1 MVWMLSFQIK
11 LKTIDC
17 IMKSLKLCTIGA
29 ALALMVTAVCQAAVE
44 KAAFLQGSQV
54 ESGGTYLDSATP
66 TSIAWNE
73 RSSIDP
79 SVFEHSIN
87 AIHQLKV
94 LEDGDY
100 IVAATMPVI
109 AIDTPDNRPSQEI
122 EIYVNGA
129 PAPGSQGRT
138 GYIRNQPRNTNMQ
151 NETSC
156 HAHLLLQGLSA
167 GDVIEVRAAKTAF
180 PAARTAIQTASLF
193 VEKAEAGRTIFS
205 AVSDD
210 SLDGVNLNPNWE
222 EAGEDPVQLPWASNR
237 KDSGFSHSDGGSG
250 ISLSSGTYLVYVNV
264 PLQRASADRLSP
276 SLEILLDGQI
286 VPGGQSR
293 HGYNRNADGH
303 IESSVHFA
311 GIVEVTGNQTLTTQA
326 LRYANSG
333 NAGNAF
339 LPAGKKGSIMI
350 EKINNDGVFTAS
362 AVETTN
368 AADPA
373 DWNTATKEQ
382 IIWESPAINDSS
394 TYNHSGE
401 NITVRQAG
409 DYLLV
414 YNDLLQS
421 TAQRPNPRITVEI
434 NGVAY
439 PGAEAKTHYIRS
451 AGGHNTASAT
461 MAILLEGLSANDVIT
476 VSTQREGQTGAVGI
490 EEFSNEAA
498 IVGLMKKTSL
508 NAASVASSPR
518 ITSFDG
524 DRDGFRIF
532 IQEFA
537 QTVDAGSVA
546 VTLNGQAVDVDV
558 NSTGGVAT
566 VSYAFTSVPDS
577 GSSHSIVINY
587 KDSSGGSHTANL
599 AFTITQ
605 QYTKIPAFFS
615 NNSVDTA
622 SEGFT
627 ANVSQIG
634 IAQTGVD
641 SLHGNAI
648 SNANFQLTG
657 GYTDVDGN
665 PYINEAG
672 PSGAST
678 WQFSPVDVSW
688 VNFEQEGLAAGNF
701 NDGTGY
707 PDDLIPNIPG
717 FNDSIDGIAAE
728 FLTYLE
734 LSQGW
739 HTLGVN
745 SDDGFQVTMGPSTKD
760 LLARG
765 VGEFDGGRGASDSL
779 FDIYVEEAGFYPTR
793 LLYFEGG
800 GGSSVE
806 FFSVVDGEKILINDR
821 NNPNAIKAYNK
832 ALTRPYVSHFEP
844 LSGTLADE
852 VAFTIT
858 NGDTKV
864 NRDSVQLSVDGA
876 LVIPPN
882 VKVNG
887 NDITTSFKNSV
898 PFAGGDHLA
907 VLTYT
912 ENSNPPVTRTVEY
925 RFTVPRG
932 MAAVLEDQP
941 FAYWTFSETSGGVAV
956 SELGGGIVGTYY
968 NGPALGEERLVPGAA
983 SAAVLF
989 DASKGSYLDIPD
1001 HQDINNAAGNPAWK
1015 EKTIELW
1022 FKARNLPS
1030 NEPLGAGFA
1039 ADVVDAQMIYE
1050 QGGATRGLNVY
1061 LRGSQPGSNPQEA
1074 ELWFTAINRA
1084 EEIWGGILPFEQT
1097 GGIGSNGEPVGISTT
1112 IKANTVYHAV
1122 FVMNGDAEVDGFEG
1136 TLTGYLNGEQFAE
1149 VSGVHLLY
1157 NHTDDVAFGARN
1169 EEAVLNDFIAS
1180 GTFSPDYWATGD
1192 LMWYDGWLDEA
1203 AFYNTALSADRVK
1216 AHYEAG
1222 MREVPFT
1229 PEQPEPPV
1237 GAGQVNSIALSDGS
1251 VVIEFEG
1258 GLKSS
1263 ATVTGPFAPV
1273 AGATS
1278 PYSVAP
1284 DQSARFY
1291 IAE

>member
-1 MVWMLSFQIK
+1 
-11 LKTIDC
+11 
-17 IMKSLKLCTIGA
+17 MKSLKLCTIGA

-54 ESGGTYLDSATP
+54 EGGGAYLDSATP

-87 AIHQLKV
+87 SIHQLKV

-100 IVAATMPVI
+100 IVAATMPVV
-109 AIDTPDNRPSQEI
+109 AIDTPDNRPSQDI
-122 EIYVNGA
+122 EIYVNGE

-151 NETSC
+151 DETSC

-167 GDVIEVRAAKTAF
+167 GDVIEVKASKTAQ
-180 PAARTAIQTASLF
+180 PAIRTAIQTASLF

-210 SLDGVNLNPNWE
+210 SLDGVNLNPDWE
-222 EAGEDPVQLPWASNR
+222 GAGEDPVELPWVSNR
-237 KDSGFSHSDGGSG
+237 KDSGISHSDGGAG
-250 ISLSSGTYLVYVNV
+250 ISLSSGTYLVYVNL
-264 PLQRASADRLSP
+264 PLQRTSGARLSP
-276 SLEILLDGQI
+276 SLEILLDGSI

-293 HGYNRNADGH
+293 HGYNRNASGH

-311 GIVEVTGNQTLTTQA
+311 GIVEVSGNQTLTTQT

-333 NAGNAF
+333 NTGNAV
-339 LPAGKKGSIMI
+339 LPTGKKGSIMI
-350 EKINNDGVFTAS
+350 EKIDNDGVFTAT

-373 DWNTATKEQ
+373 DWNAASKEQ
-382 IIWESPAINDSS
+382 IIWESPAVNDSS

-401 NITVRQAG
+401 DITVRQAG

-434 NGVAY
+434 NGAAY

-451 AGGHNTASAT
+451 LDGHNTASAT
-461 MAILLEGLSANDVIT
+461 MAILLEGLSANDVVT

-498 IVGLMKKTSL
+498 ILGLIKKSSL
-508 NAASVASSPR
+508 NTASIASAPR
-518 ITSFDG
+518 ITSFTG
-524 DRDGFRIF
+524 DRNGFQIN

-546 VTLNGQAVDVDV
+546 VTLNGQSVDVDV
-558 NSTGGVAT
+558 NSSGGVAV
-566 VSYAFTSVPDS
+566 VSYAFTSIPDS
-577 GSSHSIVINY
+577 GSSHAISVSY
-587 KDSSGGSHTANL
+587 KDSAGGSHSADL
-599 AFTITQ
+599 SFTITDV
-605 QYTKIPAFFS
+605 YSKIPGFFA
-615 NNSVDTA
+615 NNSVDTN
-622 SEGFT
+622 SNGFT
-627 ANVSQIG
+627 ANVSQISE
-634 IAQTGVD
+634 AQSGATN
-641 SLHGNAI
+641 LHGNNI
-648 SNANFQLTG
+648 DNANRQLQG
-657 GYTDVDGN
+657 GYSDADGN
-665 PYINEAG
+665 QYINEVG
-672 PSGAST
+672 PDSANS
-678 WQFSPVDVSW
+678 WQLNPVDVSI
-688 VNFEQEGLAAGNF
+688 VNFEQDGGSAGNF
-701 NDGTGY
+701 NDASGFTDA
-707 PDDLIPNIPG
+707 PIPGIPG
-717 FNDSIDGIAAE
+717 FNDSTDGIAAE

-734 LSQGW
+734 LDQGW
-739 HTLGVN
+739 HSFGVN
-745 SDDGFQVTMGPSTKD
+745 SDDGFQVTMGPATQD
-760 LLARG
+760 LLAAS
-765 VGEFDGGRGASDSL
+765 VGEFNGGRGSADSI
-779 FDIYVEEAGFYPTR
+779 FEFYVEESGFYPTR
-793 LLYFEGG
+793 LLWFEGTG
-800 GGSSVE
+800 GANVE

-821 NNPNAIKAYNK
+821 DNPNATKAYSV
-832 ALTRPYVSHFEP
+832 AQTRPYVSHFEP
-844 LSGTLADE
+844 VSGTLADE

-858 NGDTKV
+858 NGNIKV

-882 VKVNG
+882 VKVDG
-887 NDITTSFKNSV
+887 NNITTSFKNPV
-898 PFAGGDHLA
+898 PFAGGDHVA
-907 VLTYT
+907 ILTYT
-912 ENSNPPVTRTVEY
+912 ENSNPPVTRTVEH

-932 MAAVLEDQP
+932 MAAVLEDEP
-941 FAYWTFSETSGGVAV
+941 FAYWTFRETSGGQAF

-968 NGPALGEERLVPGAA
+968 NGPTLGEERLVPGAA

-1015 EKTIELW
+1015 EKTIEIW

-1030 NEPLGAGFA
+1030 SDPLGEGFA
-1039 ADVVDAQMIYE
+1039 ADVADAQIIYE

-1061 LRGSQPGSNPQEA
+1061 LRGSQPGPNPQEA

-1112 IKANTVYHAV
+1112 IQANTVYHAV
-1122 FVMNGDAEVDGFEG
+1122 FVMNGDDEVDGYEG

-1149 VSGVHLLY
+1149 VGGVHLLY

-1203 AFYNTALSADRVK
+1203 ALYNTALSADRVK

-1222 MREVPFT
+1222 MSEVPFT

-1237 GAGQVNSIALSDGS
+1237 GAGQVNSIALTDGS

-1258 GLKSS
+1258 TLKSS
-1263 ATVTGPFAPV
+1263 ATANGQYAPV

-1278 PYSVAP
+1278 PYSVTP
-1284 DQSARFY
+1284 DQSTQFY